1 MIKNVRAY
9 MLSWRV
15 LLIILSVALSPG
27 LVACGGS
34 ENSNSGSSGSSASAT
49 AGSLQVSLTTDPSP
63 AKPGPVSITVEVKDG
78 QGQPVTGAQVTVSI
92 RHVSMTHGGIDG
104 QLLDQ
109 GSGKYQAN
117 GSFSMA
123 GTWRAKVDVS
133 KQGLAAT
140 TATFDIAVR

>member
-1 MIKNVRAY
+1 MIKNPRAY
-9 MLSWRV
+9 MLWRI
-15 LLIILSVALSPG
+15 LLVILSVTLSPG

-34 ENSNSGSSGSSASAT
+34 ENSNSGSSASGA

-63 AKPGPVSITVEVKDG
+63 AKPGPVSITVEVKDT
-78 QGQPVTGAQVTVSI
+78 QGQPVTGAQVTLSI
-92 RHVSMTHGGIDG
+92 RHVGMTHGGIDG